1 MALNSPEPDN
11 FFNPSLLGGFRAI
24 LFGVE
29 ERTLRIGFGIKGASE
44 REVGLPELLAFQP
57 ALHGREPIPLG
68 PFVANQLLR
77 LNHGKQITESN
88 RGGKLSFIP
97 QTTPANAAT
106 DGKRLKRKGLPAG
119 IKINHRHLKAR

>member
-1 MALNSPEPDN
+1 
-11 FFNPSLLGGFRAI
+11 
-24 LFGVE
+24 
-29 ERTLRIGFGIKGASE
+29 
-44 REVGLPELLAFQP
+44 LPEFLAFQP

-97 QTTPANAAT
+97 QRTPRELFGVEGLQVVRLFAKADEF
-106 DGKRLKRKGLPAG
+106 DGQAELLLMFPIGHYVKSAWVGD
-119 IKINHRHLKAR
+119 